1 MTDVAKHETHADTAE
16 GVMMQRT
23 LKSAIHCQGVALH
36 AGTNVSMTLHPAEV
50 DTGIVFRRTDV
61 AGKGA
66 EIPATWDRVVD
77 TRLCSVLGN
86 EDGVTVATVEHLM
99 AALAGCGIDNTI
111 IEINGGEV
119 PIMDGSSEPFVFL
132 VECAGVVEQE
142 APRRVIRVLKS
153 VVVEHEGSRVELHPS
168 DRFGVDIEIDF
179 NSEAISQQRLALRVV
194 NGAFSKE
201 LASART
207 FGFLH
212 EVEAMRSAGLAKGG
226 SLENAIVVSGNK
238 ILNEDGLRF
247 DDEFVRH
254 KALDAVGDMYL
265 AGGQIVGAFVGY
277 RCGHALNNKLLHALF
292 ADQDAWTYD
301 VLPDNGEVCVP
312 YGVLTGAGLNEKAVA
327 NA

>member
-1 MTDVAKHETHADTAE
+1 MSDVTNKRPQVETA
-16 GVMMQRT
+16 GKSMMQRT
-23 LKSAIHCQGVALH
+23 LKTAIHCQGVALH
-36 AGTNVSMTLHPAEV
+36 AGTKVSMTLHPADP

-66 EIPATWDRVVD
+66 EIPALWDRVVD

-99 AALAGCGIDNTI
+99 AALAGCGVDNTI

-132 VECAGVVEQE
+132 VECAGVVEQD
-142 APRRVIRVLKS
+142 APRRVIRVLKPIS
-153 VVVEHEGSRVELHPS
+153 VEHEGSRVELRPS

-179 NSEAISQQRLALRVV
+179 ESAAISRQRLALRVV

-201 LASART
+201 IASART

-212 EVEAMRSAGLAKGG
+212 EVEAMQSAGLAKGG
-226 SLENAIVVSGNK
+226 SLENAIVVSGDK
-238 ILNEDGLRF
+238 VLNEDGLRY

-254 KALDAVGDMYL
+254 KALDAIGDMYL
-265 AGGQIVGAFVGY
+265 AGGQIIGSFVGY
-277 RCGHALNNKLLHALF
+277 RCGHALNNKLLRTLF
-292 ADQDAWTYD
+292 ADADAWTFD
-301 VLPDNGEVCVP
+301 ELAADGDTCVP
-312 YGVLTGAGLNEKAVA
+312 YGVLTGSTDEKAA
-327 NA
+327 ASA